1 MIDRLRRFAAFRHLT
16 EPKLDELA
24 AVLSIQSAPAG
35 QIIAEEGG
43 SGDTMFFI
51 ADGEV
56 RIEKRVETGG
66 AKELALLVPGDSF
79 GEIALIEKSPRS
91 ARAVAQTDTLLFV
104 LGRDGLDRWLRSDPL
119 TIVGFFVEL
128 LRVASHRVRILSEE
142 IVLLYDLGHLTADRF
157 EDAAIFLRAVLHRL
171 IAHLEGEW
179 SGAAYLY
186 DEFSQTVS
194 RVGTEGPRG
203 ETLPET
209 HPADAPESHWLDDAS
224 FCLVLSAKDGAPLGS
239 LIARNAKAMTT
250 RERREFGLAL
260 TAAAH
265 LLASALQNIRHDI
278 EERLRARLD
287 DQRWPGLGAPE
298 A

>member
-16 EPKLDELA
+16 DAKLAELA
-24 AVLSIQSAPAG
+24 GVLSTQSVPAG
-35 QIIAEEGG
+35 QIIAEEGS

-79 GEIALIEKSPRS
+79 GEIALIEKSSRS
-91 ARAVAQTDTLLFV
+91 ARAVAQTDCLLFV

-157 EDAAIFLRAVLHRL
+157 EDAAVFLRAVLHRL
-171 IAHLEGEW
+171 IAHMDGEW

-203 ETLPET
+203 DALPET
-209 HPADAPESHWLDDAS
+209 HSTGASESHWLDDTS
-224 FCLVLSAKDGAPLGS
+224 FCLVLSAKDGAPLGF
-239 LIARNAKAMTT
+239 LIARNAKAMTA

-265 LLASALQNIRHDI
+265 LLASGLQNIRHDI
-278 EERLRARLD
+278 EERLRARLEA
-287 DQRWPGLGAPE
+287 QRWHGLDAPGA
-298 A
+298 